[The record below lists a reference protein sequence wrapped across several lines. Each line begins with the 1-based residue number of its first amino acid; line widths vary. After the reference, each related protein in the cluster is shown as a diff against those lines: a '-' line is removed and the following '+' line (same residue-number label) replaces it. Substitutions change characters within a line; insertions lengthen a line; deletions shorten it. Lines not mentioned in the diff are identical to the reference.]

1 MRIYWYADGTFEKAT
16 GASIF
21 AESEDSNKIEFKL
34 PMAEADSIVH
44 ATFLLPYPQNS
55 EQFGHY
61 IAESLLLHLEE
72 DTEDGGYVWVG
83 TIPGGYLANNGTAY
97 ISARVESNDLLV
109 VKTTQQVQFEIQAGG
124 AYQATA
130 VLPEQ
135 GEQLEAELA
144 RQNLEILRLDD
155 EKQDKADNSLETTN
169 KTVVGGIN
177 AGVSSDNTL
186 YFTKGVLD
194 FVSSMALCVSLGAG
208 VLFASVFVFVFQGA
222 LVLSATFIEPLL
234 TPHMIAEMNCTGSL
248 LILIIGLNLIGITKI
263 KVADYLPSIVF
274 ATLLSIFI

>member
-1 MRIYWYADGTFEKAT
+1 MLVHRLYNIMIDACVSEAVMSEVINVIMTFKYSGVIFNTLTVIVGSLIGLAFKKGIPKKLT
-16 GASIF
+16 DALMCAVGVCTVYIGIAGAVS
-21 AESEDSNKIEFKL
+21 AGSEENANPLIPILSV
-34 PMAEADSIVH
+34 AVGVA
-44 ATFLLPYPQNS
+44 
-55 EQFGHY
+55 
-61 IAESLLLHLEE
+61 
-72 DTEDGGYVWVG
+72 VG
-83 TIPGGYLANNGTAY
+83 T
-97 ISARVESNDLLV
+97 LLD
-109 VKTTQQVQFEIQAGG
+109 IDG
-124 AYQATA
+124 A
-130 VLPEQ
+130 L
-135 GEQLEAELA
+135 G
-144 RQNLEILRLDD
+144 RLGKRI
-155 EKQDKADNSLETTN
+155 EKRIAKDNSSDGKLAEGFVSACLLFCVGSM
-169 KTVVGGIN
+169 TVVGGIN

-222 LVLSATFIEPLL
+222 LVLSATFIEPFL